1 MFKRILLLLFIFS
14 ALSLSAQVSIM
25 TVTDE
30 TKHSSKEDFYHT
42 FEYTIM
48 PVNGM
53 QGSKCQATRIGKRW
67 FATAAHCVAKLCK
80 KSCTIRMDLLEQ
92 PTSSFAEV
100 THTKKNPAI
109 FIHPDYSDDK
119 FVENDFAL
127 IRLDFRR
134 SKRTYYKRG
143 NNVVMLISKEQFNEF
158 LAKNRKAKSQYA
170 HALSPTIPP
179 IAEFDS
185 GNYVLDRNISVISIF
200 DGKREVKP
208 DPNPV
213 YYVKDLG
220 FCYTKNFGVRKGMSG
235 SGVMTNTGEL
245 IGIIAGNLEMS
256 RMRNGKAQQQDWFMF
271 PVFNNSFILF
281 MRDTMGSDFDQL
293 DRKDA
298 YPYLVRKTRQ
308 NFTPIIKMIK
318 SINSAD

>member
-1 MFKRILLLLFIFS
+1 
-14 ALSLSAQVSIM
+14 M

-42 FEYTIM
+42 FEYFVV
-48 PVNGM
+48 PGKGQ
-53 QGSKCQATRIGKRW
+53 QGGKCQATRIGKRW

-92 PTSSFAEV
+92 PISSFAEI
-100 THTKKNPAI
+100 THTKKEPAV
-109 FIHPDYSDDK
+109 FVHPDYSEDI
-119 FVENDFAL
+119 FVSNDFAL

-134 SKRTYYKRG
+134 SKRLYYKRG
-143 NNVVMLISKEQFNEF
+143 PNNISMLMPKEQFDAF

-170 HALSPTIPP
+170 HVLSPQIPA
-179 IAEFDS
+179 IAEFDD
-185 GNYVLDRNISVISIF
+185 GNYILDRKMSVISIF
-200 DGKREVKP
+200 DGKRDVKP

-213 YYVKDLG
+213 YYVKKLG
-220 FCYTKNFGVRKGMSG
+220 ICYTKNFGVRKGMSG

-245 IGIIAGNLEMS
+245 IGIVSGNLEMNHV
-256 RMRNGKAQQQDWFMF
+256 RNGKLQQQDWFVF
-271 PVFNNSFILF
+271 PVFNKSFISF

-298 YPYLVRKTRQ
+298 FPYLVRKTRQ
-308 NFTPIIKMIK
+308 NFTSIIEMMNNV
-318 SINSAD
+318 NSAE